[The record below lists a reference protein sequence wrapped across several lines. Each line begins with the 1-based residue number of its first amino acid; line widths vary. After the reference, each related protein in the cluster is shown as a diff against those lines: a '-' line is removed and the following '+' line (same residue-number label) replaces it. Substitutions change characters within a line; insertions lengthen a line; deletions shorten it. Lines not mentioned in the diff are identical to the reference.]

1 MKTTKINN
9 DIYNLSK
16 TLYGAER
23 FKLVIEAMRVND
35 SRGDINVDYLPTICT
50 VFDTV
55 KERNNYRKIILDF
68 YVINFVV
75 VPMLE
80 ANFSACMAGF
90 SYLVIR
96 VNNEE
101 EVNDE
106 REELV
111 KKLSGR
117 IVSFF
122 KLLLAMEKINE
133 KYNFD
138 LLTYTNRD
146 KLDSDQQIM
155 KDWSKLCTVVL
166 RLVEPLKITNFTDD
180 ELASD
185 VDLVEKIFSTFYW
198 LSILE

>member
-1 MKTTKINN
+1 MKTLKINN

-35 SRGDINVDYLPTICT
+35 SKGDLKVDHLPRICT
-50 VFDTV
+50 IFDTV
-55 KERNNYRKIILDF
+55 KEGNSYRKIILDF
-68 YVINFVV
+68 YVINFVI
-75 VPMLE
+75 VPMLDS
-80 ANFSACMAGF
+80 NFSACMAGF
-90 SYLVIR
+90 SYLMIR
-96 VNNEE
+96 INEE
-101 EVNDE
+101 EGVDDK

-111 KKLSGR
+111 KKLSVR

-122 KLLLAMEKINE
+122 KLLVAMEKINE

-138 LLTYTNRD
+138 LLTYANRD
-146 KLDSDQQIM
+146 KINSDQEMM

-166 RLVEPLKITNFTDD
+166 RLVGPPKIANFTDD
-180 ELASD
+180 EVASD
-185 VDLVEKIFSTFYW
+185 VDLVEKIFATFYS